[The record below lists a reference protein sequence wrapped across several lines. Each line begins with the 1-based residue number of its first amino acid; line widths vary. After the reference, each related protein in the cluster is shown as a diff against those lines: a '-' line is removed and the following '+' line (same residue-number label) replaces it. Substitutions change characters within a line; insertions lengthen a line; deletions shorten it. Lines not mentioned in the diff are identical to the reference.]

1 MITHTKKATFIAALE
16 QYESNGTSR
25 YFASWDL
32 YRCEVTGLFF
42 KFGHEGERGRK
53 VRDRRGGWTVQPDDP
68 PHRVY
73 LRKRSVVHA
82 LNFHAN
88 DI

>member
-1 MITHTKKATFIAALE
+1 MITHTKKATFIAALRH
-16 QYESNGTSR
+16 YEPNGTR
-25 YFASWDL
+25 GRFASWDL

-42 KFGHEGERGRK
+42 KFGHEGEK
-53 VRDRRGGWTVQPDDP
+53 GWIVQPDDP

-73 LRKRSVVHA
+73 LRKRSVVHL